1 MAQGK
6 KYIKR
11 GHFKMFN
18 CHENPTMPPPR
29 GAAPVALL
37 DEISDEESYAISFLR
52 HWSSDEK
59 SKTKVIAELVKHL
72 GKHRA
77 PDAEQCLDTLHFFL
91 TTHPITPIIYHDLT
105 CDCVGAHEACFA
117 NFITLAANAK
127 KKDALIFA
135 SLLVNPRFLEVFHQS
150 GEKFGLAIKLI
161 SQSEKVSKTHH
172 TSETAGAR

>member
-1 MAQGK
+1 MVQGK

-18 CHENPTMPPPR
+18 CHENPTMPPRR
-29 GAAPVALL
+29 GAAPVAFL

-77 PDAEQCLDTLHFFL
+77 TTLSSALRHCTFF
-91 TTHPITPIIYHDLT
+91 
-105 CDCVGAHEACFA
+105 
-117 NFITLAANAK
+117 
-127 KKDALIFA
+127 
-135 SLLVNPRFLEVFHQS
+135 
-150 GEKFGLAIKLI
+150 
-161 SQSEKVSKTHH
+161 
-172 TSETAGAR
+172 